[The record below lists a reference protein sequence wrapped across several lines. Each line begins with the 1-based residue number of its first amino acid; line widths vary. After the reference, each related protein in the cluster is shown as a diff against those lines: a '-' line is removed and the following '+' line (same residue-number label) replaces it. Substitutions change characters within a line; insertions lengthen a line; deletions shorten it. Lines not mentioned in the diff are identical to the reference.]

1 MSAAPAFA
9 PLVSLPP
16 ELYRQAVEEAD
27 LAISITDRH
36 ANILYAN
43 AAFTRVTGY
52 RPEQVVGQNESMLS
66 HQTTPREVYQDM
78 WGKLATG
85 QPWNGRLLNRR
96 QDGGVYLAEVSIT
109 PVHGPDGGVSH
120 YLGMH
125 RDVTHL
131 RQLECMVNNQK
142 QLIASVLDVAPMVFA
157 LLDGNGGLM
166 LSNQAYQAMA
176 DELRSSNPAHALMD
190 TLCPDWRTHL
200 TSDPARCTFTEQEA
214 RLDRPGGGA
223 RWYTCTAQVIR
234 LSNES
239 ADSFFCAQNAVGL
252 LLTCTDITALRAEQ
266 ERARTA
272 ALKAILADEE
282 RVASIRES
290 LSAAL
295 FRLEEPMNVIFSAV
309 NLLRRRDPASA
320 SMLED
325 ALDASRAHLD
335 ALREAIPPRGPET
348 MSNVNL
354 NEILRDVLDIVTP
367 SLLANGVV
375 VDWLPAP
382 TLPAIYG
389 RSVQLRILF
398 KALVD
403 NAIEAM
409 SAKGWSRRE
418 LTLKTRQRDDCIVIS
433 VADRGPGMTP
443 DCELRAFEPFFTT
456 KRGGGGHLGTG
467 LSRAYQVVSE
477 HGGYI
482 DLTENPGGGCLVTVE
497 FRLDGDPV

>member
-1 MSAAPAFA
+1 MSAASAFS
-9 PLVSLPP
+9 PQVSLPP

-52 RPEQVVGQNESMLS
+52 QPEQVIGHNESMLS
-66 HQTTPREVYQDM
+66 HRTTPREVYQEL
-78 WGKLATG
+78 WTRLAAG

-96 QDGGVYLAEVSIT
+96 QDGSVYLAEVSIT
-109 PVHGPDGGVSH
+109 PVHAPDGSVSH

-125 RDVTHL
+125 RDVTTL

-142 QLIASVLDVAPMVFA
+142 QLITSVLDAAPMVFA
-157 LLDGNGGLM
+157 LLDSNGGLM
-166 LSNQAYQAMA
+166 LSNHAYHSMA
-176 DELRSSNPAHALMD
+176 RELSNDNPAHALMD
-190 TLCPDWRTHL
+190 TLCPDWRDQL
-200 TSDPARCTFTEQEA
+200 ASDPAHCTFTDQEA
-214 RLDRPGGGA
+214 RLDRPGGA
-223 RWYTCTAQVIR
+223 PRWYTCSAQLIR
-234 LSNES
+234 LSNE
-239 ADSFFCAQNAVGL
+239 AVDGFFCAQNAVGL

-325 ALDASRAHLD
+325 ALDASRVHLD
-335 ALREAIPPRGPET
+335 ALREVIPPRGPET

-382 TLPAIYG
+382 TLPTMYG

-398 KALVD
+398 KALID

-409 SAKGWSRRE
+409 SGKGWARRE
-418 LTLKTRQRDDCIVIS
+418 LTLKTRQRDDCIVIT
-433 VADRGPGMTP
+433 VADRGPGMSP

-456 KRGGGGHLGTG
+456 KRGGGRHLGTG
-467 LSRAYQVVSE
+467 LSRAYQVATD

-482 DLTENPGGGCLVTVE
+482 DLGENPGGGCLVTVE